1 VIVKV
6 VPLMLA
12 GPVTLKVIAKPEEAV
27 AFKV

>member
-12 GPVTLKVIAKPEEAV
+12 GPVTPKVIAKPKEAV